1 MKKLLPILIGL
12 SLSGFST
19 LSQAENLMQVYQQA
33 RLSNPE
39 LRKSAADRDAAFEKI
54 NEARSPLLPQLGL
67 GADYT
72 SSTGYRDANGVNSN
86 ATSASLQLTQTL
98 FDMSKWRALTLQE
111 KSAGIQDVTYQTDQQ
126 TLILNTATAYFNV
139 LNAIDVLSMV
149 MSKYFYRRSKLSER
163 SNQEIILMYGSGNQP
178 VIVLKEGTERSKDKE
193 AQFNNIAAAKA
204 VADAVRSTL
213 GPKGMDKMLVNTIG
227 DVVITND
234 GVTILKEID
243 VQHPA
248 AKMVVEVAKTQDS
261 ECGDGTTTSVVLA
274 GELLKQ
280 SEELINANVH
290 PTVITNGYKMA
301 STKAVEILNDIAVDV
316 KSDKV
321 LKQVA
326 ATALTG
332 KSVGEE
338 EEALADIVVK
348 ACKSVEENGVVDT
361 KNIRIQKKI
370 GGVIGDT
377 YLVQG
382 IVVDK
387 EKVHSRM
394 PTHVEKAKIA
404 LFSCPLEIK
413 KTEFDAQIQIT
424 DPTAMSSFLAEEEN
438 ELKAMVE
445 KIKSVGANVVFSQ
458 KGVDELVQHYLAKN
472 GILGYRRLKQSDLE
486 AIAKATGATIVG
498 HVQELTKN
506 DLGTA
511 GAVDEKLVGEDGMAF
526 ITGCKNPKAITIFV
540 RGGTEHVLEEVERAL
555 NDAIRVVGVAME
567 DGKVVAGAGAPEI
580 ELELRLM
587 DYAASVGGRE
597 QLAIEKFAKA
607 MEIIPWTLSENAGID
622 PIDSII
628 KLKNAHEKK
637 AAKAKYF
644 GIDLDSGE
652 AVDMLAK
659 NVVEPLRVKVQAI
672 NSAEEVANM
681 ILRIDDVIASR
692 RAPPAPAGGPQGGM
706 PPM

>member
-1 MKKLLPILIGL
+1 
-12 SLSGFST
+12 
-19 LSQAENLMQVYQQA
+19 
-33 RLSNPE
+33 
-39 LRKSAADRDAAFEKI
+39 
-54 NEARSPLLPQLGL
+54 
-67 GADYT
+67 
-72 SSTGYRDANGVNSN
+72 
-86 ATSASLQLTQTL
+86 
-98 FDMSKWRALTLQE
+98 
-111 KSAGIQDVTYQTDQQ
+111 
-126 TLILNTATAYFNV
+126 
-139 LNAIDVLSMV
+139 
-149 MSKYFYRRSKLSER
+149 
-163 SNQEIILMYGSGNQP
+163 MYGSGNQP

-193 AQFNNIAAAKA
+193 AQFNNISAAKA

-248 AKMVVEVAKTQDS
+248 AKMVVEVAKTQDT
-261 ECGDGTTTSVVLA
+261 ECGDGTTSSVVIA

-301 STKAVEILNDIAVDV
+301 AQKAVEVLNEIAVDA
-316 KSDKV
+316 KDDKI

-338 EEALADIVVK
+338 EDALADIVVK
-348 ACKSVEENGVVDT
+348 ACKSVEEDGVVDT
-361 KNIRIQKKI
+361 KNIRIEKKV
-370 GGVIGDT
+370 GGVIGET

-382 IVVDK
+382 VVIDK

-394 PTHVEKAKIA
+394 PTHIENAKIA
-404 LFSCPLEIK
+404 LFSCPLEVK

-424 DPTAMSSFLAEEEN
+424 DPTSMSSFLSQEEQT
-438 ELKAMVE
+438 LKDMVE
-445 KIKSVGANVVFSQ
+445 KIKSVGATAVFCQ

-486 AIAKATGATIVG
+486 AIAKATGATVVG
-498 HVQELTKN
+498 NVMELTEA

-511 GAVDEKLVGEDGMAF
+511 GAIDEKQVGEDGMAF
-526 ITGCKNPKAITIFV
+526 ITGCKNPKAITIFA

-555 NDAIRVVGVAME
+555 VDAIRVVGVAIE

-587 DYAASVGGRE
+587 DFASSVGGRE

-637 AAKAKYF
+637 NADGKYF

-692 RAPPAPAGGPQGGM
+692 RAPPTPPQGAGGM
-706 PPM
+706 PGMM

>member
-1 MKKLLPILIGL
+1 
-12 SLSGFST
+12 
-19 LSQAENLMQVYQQA
+19 
-33 RLSNPE
+33 
-39 LRKSAADRDAAFEKI
+39 
-54 NEARSPLLPQLGL
+54 
-67 GADYT
+67 
-72 SSTGYRDANGVNSN
+72 
-86 ATSASLQLTQTL
+86 
-98 FDMSKWRALTLQE
+98 
-111 KSAGIQDVTYQTDQQ
+111 
-126 TLILNTATAYFNV
+126 
-139 LNAIDVLSMV
+139 
-149 MSKYFYRRSKLSER
+149 
-163 SNQEIILMYGSGNQP
+163 MYGSGNQP

-193 AQFNNIAAAKA
+193 AQFNNISAAKA

-248 AKMVVEVAKTQDS
+248 AKMVVEVAKTQDT
-261 ECGDGTTTSVVLA
+261 ECGDGTTSSVVIA

-301 STKAVEILNDIAVDV
+301 AQKAVEVLNEIAVDA
-316 KSDKV
+316 KDDKI

-338 EEALADIVVK
+338 EDTLADIVVK
-348 ACKSVEENGVVDT
+348 ACKSVEEDGVVDT
-361 KNIRIQKKI
+361 KNIRIEKKV
-370 GGVIGDT
+370 GGVIGET

-382 IVVDK
+382 VVIDK

-394 PTHVEKAKIA
+394 PTHVENAKIA
-404 LFSCPLEIK
+404 LFSCPLEVK

-424 DPTAMSSFLAEEEN
+424 DPTSMSSFLSQEEQT
-438 ELKAMVE
+438 LKDMVE
-445 KIKSVGANVVFSQ
+445 KIKSVGATAVFCQ

-486 AIAKATGATIVG
+486 AIAKATGATVVG
-498 HVQELTKN
+498 NVMELTEA

-511 GAVDEKLVGEDGMAF
+511 GAIDEKQVGEDGMAF
-526 ITGCKNPKAITIFV
+526 ITGCKNPKAITIFA

-555 NDAIRVVGVAME
+555 VDAIRVVGVAIE

-587 DYAASVGGRE
+587 DFASSVGGRE

-637 AAKAKYF
+637 NADGKYF

-692 RAPPAPAGGPQGGM
+692 RAPPTPPQGAGGM
-706 PPM
+706 PGMM